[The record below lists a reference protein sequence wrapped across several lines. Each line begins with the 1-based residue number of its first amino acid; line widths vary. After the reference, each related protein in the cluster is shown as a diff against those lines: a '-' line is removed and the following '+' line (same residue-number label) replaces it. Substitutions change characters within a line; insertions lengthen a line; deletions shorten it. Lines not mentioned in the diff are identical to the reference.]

1 MMIIN
6 RSTTL
11 PARLALLTALLSVTI
26 LTSGCSDFDQR
37 QSYWNQQLAGQL
49 KGATKERL
57 TSFAAA
63 NQHELNCNG
72 IGNRSGGEG
81 VPEPRECY
89 LVDSKSKGA
98 LINHRGRLFVMMQMS
113 GGRVVSHTFETST
126 VMY

>member
-1 MMIIN
+1 MKLIN

-11 PARLALLTALLSVTI
+11 PARLALLTALLAVTI
-26 LTSGCSDFDQR
+26 LTSGCSNFDQR
-37 QSYWNQQLAGQL
+37 QSYWNQQLAGQI

-72 IGNRSGGEG
+72 NGSSGEG
-81 VPEPRECY
+81 APELSECY

-126 VMY
+126 VLY